1 MSINPIPAGFHTLA
15 PNMIVKSVDAAVSF
29 YKRAFGAEEIMRLS
43 MPDGKVVHCE
53 LKFGDSRLNLGES
66 MEGWPEHT
74 LLAQI
79 FVADSDAV
87 FAQAVKAGAEVLSP
101 MTDMFFGSREG
112 RVLDPFGSTWMI
124 STHKENVSVEE
135 RSKKCSSVSM
145 HSPPERPSFNTRI
158 NHVEN
163 DDEECWRLV
172 EPAQIQNRLFFVD

>member
-1 MSINPIPAGFHTLA
+1 MNVNPIPPGFHTLA
-15 PNMIVKSVDAAVSF
+15 ANIIVKNVDAAVLF
-29 YKRAFGAEEIMRLS
+29 YRRAFGAEEILRLS

-53 LKFGDSRLNLGES
+53 LRFGDSRLNLGES

-112 RVLDPFGSTWMI
+112 RVLDPFGSTWTI

-135 RSKKCSSVSM
+135 MQR
-145 HSPPERPSFNTRI
+145 RLNT
-158 NHVEN
+158 
-163 DDEECWRLV
+163 LT
-172 EPAQIQNRLFFVD
+172 A